1 MRKLVLVL
9 ALLAALSLP
18 AMPARAEGF
27 ALGFFLGEPTGLDLK
42 LDLQRRSA
50 LDVVLGITSIRYR
63 NPLYAHLTYL
73 LTPFM
78 GQGQAV
84 RVPLRIGIGAAVYG
98 NSGDVNAGVRVPIE
112 LGLWFRRTPLEIYG
126 ELALLLTLIDANDN
140 YNRLDAQGGVGLRF
154 YF

>member
-1 MRKLVLVL
+1 MRKLVFVL
-9 ALLAALSLP
+9 ALLALP
-18 AMPARAEGF
+18 VSARAEGF

-42 LDLQRRSA
+42 IDLQRRSA
-50 LDVVLGITSIRYR
+50 LDVVLGITSIRNR
-63 NPLYAHLTYL
+63 DPLYAHLTYL
-73 LTPFM
+73 VTPFM

-84 RVPLRIGIGAAVYG
+84 RVPLRIGIGGAVYG
-98 NSGDVNAGVRVPIE
+98 SSGDVNAGVRVPIE

-126 ELALLLTLIDANDN
+126 ELALLLTLIDDNDN